1 MSYEKSC
8 KGMYLE
14 KYSKNGNLLRSAEQ
28 FNSGNWVVWTFN
40 RNDISGEYTEEEFKK
55 IKKHFF

>member
-1 MSYEKSC
+1 
-8 KGMYLE
+8 MYLE

-40 RNDISGEYTEEEFKK
+40 GNDISGEYTEEEFKK
-55 IKKHFF
+55 IKKHF